1 MNISFNVLEEKKFQ
15 FLWSRKMM
23 LIPKF
28 VSVDQVSPEAL
39 VTYSREVRAK
49 TEKQLEPHK
58 KLCDE
63 WKVVFF
69 FGLFKFFC
77 FWSGCLSVWAN
88 KRFFIPVNIRGL
100 LKVHAELVIVEG
112 NEVGKSLVNQII
124 RLKAKKF
131 IIGTSSRNGFLR

>member
-1 MNISFNVLEEKKFQ
+1 
-15 FLWSRKMM
+15 MM

-69 FGLFKFFC
+69 LGSSNSFVSGVDVFLFELTRDF
-77 FWSGCLSVWAN
+77 SSLSISVDY
-88 KRFFIPVNIRGL
+88 
-100 LKVHAELVIVEG
+100 
-112 NEVGKSLVNQII
+112 
-124 RLKAKKF
+124 
-131 IIGTSSRNGFLR
+131 